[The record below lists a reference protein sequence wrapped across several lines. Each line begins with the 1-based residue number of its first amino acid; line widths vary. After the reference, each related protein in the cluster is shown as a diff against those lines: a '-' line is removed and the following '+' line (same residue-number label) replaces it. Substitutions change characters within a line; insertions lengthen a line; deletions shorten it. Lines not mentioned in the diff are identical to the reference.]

1 MKVIIDPIVK
11 QLFFDRIQE
20 TYGNHSAMFWIE
32 NVAYGNTPVILQ
44 DELVSLMET
53 LENTKKEKRGYK
65 QMYLN
70 KRTEYSTARNE
81 LDRMRIKIRTIENEI
96 ESYVDEIKE
105 YRDILTAKGLQEY
118 VSEYDDQDF

>member
-53 LENTKKEKRGYK
+53 LENTIAVIVVIAVAVYLFLPTEHRPFPPKKGWKSESRFSAQLYRTL
-65 QMYLN
+65 YN
-70 KRTEYSTARNE
+70 KIA
-81 LDRMRIKIRTIENEI
+81 L
-96 ESYVDEIKE
+96 
-105 YRDILTAKGLQEY
+105 
-118 VSEYDDQDF
+118 